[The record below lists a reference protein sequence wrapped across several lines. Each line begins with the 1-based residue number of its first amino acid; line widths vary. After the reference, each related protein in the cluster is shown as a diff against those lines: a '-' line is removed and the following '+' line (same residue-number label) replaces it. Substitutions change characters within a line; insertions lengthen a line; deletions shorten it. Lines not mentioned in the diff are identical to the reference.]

1 MNNLITREHVTKNYN
16 MANLPNFSST
26 AANESNAFRLKLG
39 IRQKVML
46 VLLTV
51 LLLALSISGWLA
63 LRDERA
69 NILDETNL
77 RGTDISR
84 YVAKS
89 LSFSIV
95 GYDYHTIQLML
106 DEITSSDEISY
117 AVVTNTRGSI
127 MGESGISYKDTP
139 PETMVVF
146 RQKVFIDDEQVG
158 DLELGLSTARTFER
172 LENQKFSLLKREA
185 LIILLIALGEFLA
198 LSYIIVRPVSKITEY
213 LRNNIDKDGHLVE
226 TIPVITSD
234 EFGHMA
240 NQFNELTSQIN
251 EANAKLQSKVE
262 VADRQLL
269 ETNKQLK
276 QLNEEFKL
284 LSITDP
290 LTGLFNRRHFDELM
304 TTEIGLSNRHGD
316 DNSVLLIDIDFFKGI
331 NDTYGHYV
339 GDAVLKSLTSTLVEN
354 LRQTD
359 AVCRIGGEEFAV
371 LCKRADA
378 GAAME
383 IAEKLR
389 KAVESTALAKD
400 IDDELVVTISI
411 GVASIPNTRGA
422 NTPELLFKDVDN
434 ALYYSKNHGRNCCT
448 HADLLHS
455 EALVQQS

>member
-1 MNNLITREHVTKNYN
+1 
-16 MANLPNFSST
+16 MAISPNFSAITSK
-26 AANESNAFRLKLG
+26 AGVFQFKLG
-39 IRQKVML
+39 VRQKVML

-51 LLLALSISGWLA
+51 LLSALTVSGWLA
-63 LRDERA
+63 LRAERA
-69 NILDETNL
+69 NILEETNL

-89 LSFSIV
+89 LSFSII

-106 DEITSSDEISY
+106 DEVTSSEEISY
-117 AVVTNTRGSI
+117 AVVTNARGNI
-127 MGESGISYKDTP
+127 MGESGISFKDAP
-139 PETMVVF
+139 PDNMVVF
-146 RQKVFIDDEQVG
+146 HQKIFIDEEQVG
-158 DLELGLSTARTFER
+158 NLELGLSTARTFER
-172 LENQKFSLLKREA
+172 LEAQKFTLLKREA
-185 LIILLIALGEFLA
+185 LIILLIAFGEFLA
-198 LSYIIVRPVSKITEY
+198 LSYIIVRPVSQITEY

-251 EANAKLQSKVE
+251 EANRRLQSKVE

-269 ETNKQLK
+269 ETNTKLK

-304 TTEIGLSNRHGD
+304 TTEINLSNRHGD

-339 GDAVLKSLTSTLVEN
+339 GDTVLKSLTNTLVEN

-359 AVCRIGGEEFAV
+359 AICRIGGEEFAV

-378 GAAME
+378 GAALE

-389 KAVESTALAKD
+389 MAVESTPLAKD
-400 IDDELVVTISI
+400 IDEDLIVTISI
-411 GVASIPNTRGA
+411 GVASVPNMRGS

-448 HADLLHS
+448 HADSLHS
-455 EALVQQS
+455 EAKAIQS

>member
-1 MNNLITREHVTKNYN
+1 MSNLSNLSAITSK
-16 MANLPNFSST
+16 SGG
-26 AANESNAFRLKLG
+26 FRFKIG
-39 IRQKVML
+39 VRQKVML

-51 LLLALSISGWLA
+51 LLTALTISGWLA
-63 LRDERA
+63 LRAERA
-69 NILDETNL
+69 NILKETNL
-77 RGTDISR
+77 RGAEISR

-89 LSFSIV
+89 LSFNIA
-95 GYDYHTIQLML
+95 GYDIETVQLML
-106 DEITSSDEISY
+106 DELTSSDEISY
-117 AVVTNTRGSI
+117 AAVTNMQGNI
-127 MGESGISYKDTP
+127 MSESGISYKNSHQ
-139 PETMVVF
+139 EENVVNF
-146 RQKVFIDDEQVG
+146 QQTIYIDDDEIG
-158 DLELGLSTARTFER
+158 ILDLGLSTARTLER
-172 LENQKFSLLKREA
+172 LENQKFTLLKREA
-185 LIILLIALGEFLA
+185 LIILLIAFGEFLA
-198 LSYIIVRPVSKITEY
+198 LSYIIVRPVSQITEY

-226 TIPVITSD
+226 SIPVITSD

-251 EANAKLQSKVE
+251 EANKKLQSKVE

-269 ETNKQLK
+269 ETNKQLQ

-316 DNSVLLIDIDFFKGI
+316 NNSILLLDIDFFKGI
-331 NDTYGHYV
+331 NDTYGHFV
-339 GDAVLKSLTSTLVEN
+339 GDTVLKNLTRTLQEN
-354 LRQTD
+354 LRKTD

-371 LCKRADA
+371 LCKRADPQ
-378 GAAME
+378 AAID

-389 KAVESTALAKD
+389 IAIENTALAKD
-400 IDDELVVTISI
+400 VDDELVVTISI
-411 GVASIPNTRGA
+411 GIASVPNTRGS

-455 EALVQQS
+455 ETKVLQS

>member
-1 MNNLITREHVTKNYN
+1 MNTLITEEHVTKNYN
-16 MANLPNFSST
+16 MANLPNFSATTSESST
-26 AANESNAFRLKLG
+26 FRFKLG
-39 IRQKVML
+39 VRQKVML

-63 LRDERA
+63 LRAERA

-127 MGESGISYKDTP
+127 MGESGISYKDAP
-139 PETMVVF
+139 PDTMVVF

-213 LRNNIDKDGHLVE
+213 LRNNIGKDGELGE
-226 TIPVITSD
+226 SIPVTSSD

-240 NQFNELTSQIN
+240 NQFNQLSSQLN
-251 EANAKLQSKVE
+251 EANRKLQSKVE

-339 GDAVLKSLTSTLVEN
+339 GDTVLKSLTSTLVEN

-359 AVCRIGGEEFAV
+359 AVCRIGGEEFAI

-389 KAVESTALAKD
+389 KAVESTPLAKD

-411 GVASIPNTRGA
+411 GVASIPNTRGS

-448 HADLLHS
+448 HADLLYS
-455 EALVQQS
+455 EPKAAQS